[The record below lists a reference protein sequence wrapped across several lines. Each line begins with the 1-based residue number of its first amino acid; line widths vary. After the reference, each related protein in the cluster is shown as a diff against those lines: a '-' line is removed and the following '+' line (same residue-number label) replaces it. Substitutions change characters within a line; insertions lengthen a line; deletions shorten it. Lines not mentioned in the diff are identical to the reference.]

1 VNELSDFQWLASA
14 PAAEAWSFCSRLD
27 VFSNASFSK
36 FGLTQRQL
44 QVLKTQFEF
53 AQGASK
59 RKVADPWNWF
69 WTKTLLEQA
78 SDQITAEETAKDF
91 PTDSMVIDGCCG
103 AGVDAVAI
111 ATHLSQELTLGER
124 LLAIDSSEIACT
136 LTQLNASRNGI
147 DLRPVAIGFED
158 AELPTDGWL
167 HLDPDRRVSGRTI
180 DVHCTEPS
188 WRAIAKE
195 IQRAPGASIKAA
207 PGFQPD
213 DDYPWEDCGP
223 PDSRR
228 WISRDGSVRQQRLYW
243 RIPKWNDAKRI
254 VSAYRKSNG
263 WHHEV
268 FDSGPTSALAALDL
282 IEQDPLQAD
291 KWTFVADHDPALR
304 AANCVVSLS
313 ERLQLRMLGNEYGYC
328 VGESFVENPLLR
340 WYRVLEVMPMD
351 HKKVRAMSRILKVGR
366 WELKS
371 RNIDID
377 LISWGKQLTVDKDSD
392 VVGWLLLTKVGKK
405 HVCLVCQEIQQ

>member
-1 VNELSDFQWLASA
+1 MNELSDFQWLASA

-44 QVLKTQFEF
+44 QFLKTQFEL

-254 VSAYRKSNG
+254 VSAYRKSTG

-304 AANCVVSLS
+304 AANCVVLLS

-405 HVCLVCQEIQQ
+405 HVCLVCKEIQQ